1 MNEEAFREIMTEIL
15 ESKVELLQALEDW
28 GKKFDNL
35 IKSIARDFIK
45 SEPKGMTVP
54 QDYDPLQTPKGES
67 KIKNVKVTS
76 NALITGK
83 IGILTEKAV
92 QIIVGDQFA
101 WIPKKAVK
109 NLNRIV
115 LNQGGDAKLEIVD
128 WFMEKVEWKSNE

>member
-1 MNEEAFREIMTEIL
+1 MSEEEPDRFKEIL
-15 ESKVELLQALEDW
+15 EEIFDIKIELIQVFSDL

-35 IKSIARDFIK
+35 INARSFFQ
-45 SEPKGMTVP
+45 SEQPPTLIGIPDVP
-54 QDYDPLQTPKGES
+54 VKKES
-67 KIKNVKVTS
+67 KTKNVKVTS

-128 WFMEKVEWKSNE
+128 WFIEKVEWKSNE